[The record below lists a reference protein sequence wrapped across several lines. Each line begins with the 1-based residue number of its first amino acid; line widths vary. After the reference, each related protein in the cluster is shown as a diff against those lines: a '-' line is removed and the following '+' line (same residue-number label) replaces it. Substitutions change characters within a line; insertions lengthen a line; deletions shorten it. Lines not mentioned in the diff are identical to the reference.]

1 MGRAAGGTA
10 VIGFLRLMV
19 FWAVFAGLFY
29 WLLLIYARSVR
40 REALEK
46 EWDADPMTAATGPDR
61 AAFVA
66 RGMAQ
71 YEGSLRRKLLWGV
84 IVVPFVAI
92 GLLFYLVN

>member
-1 MGRAAGGTA
+1 M
-10 VIGFLRLMV
+10 IGFVRLML
-19 FWAVFAGLFY
+19 FWAVVSALFY

-46 EWDADPMTAATGPDR
+46 EWDATLRAEATATERD
-61 AAFVA
+61 AFIAQGMVA
-66 RGMAQ
+66 

-84 IVVPFVAI
+84 IVLPFLAI